1 MTQQEKPKP
10 RWVKDQ
16 LSQWH
21 ELTEKLDSGGQ
32 GVVYRTSD
40 PELLVK
46 MALKKDD
53 KGNTAEI
60 TDKTEVAY
68 FQEQF
73 EHLYLLPLTEAMH
86 ITKPLYLLA
95 EQAGYVMQMMQD
107 MQPIGEWLP
116 QKVSNLTKKE
126 QAKYK
131 PPTWLS
137 EDVPLEA
144 AYPFAMYAESDGTK
158 RRLELLAQATIE
170 LIKLHSVGVIFMDV
184 SPENIFCSTNRD
196 HSEVWL
202 IDADNLDFEE
212 VNSNSGMKT
221 KNYVAPEIAKGEDGA
236 RVGSDAYSLSLL
248 AFEILAM
255 TKAFNGQRFK
265 DAMDE
270 EEDWAA
276 DETEAGGPSLEV
288 QAEQGEL
295 PFVFDAEDDSNS
307 SVDGLPSNLAL
318 TPALL
323 RFFQTMFG
331 AGRTEPW
338 RRPSLYSL
346 PRLLTSAADASI
358 SCVCGMSFY
367 YQSSTAKH
375 SCPYC
380 QHTPQELLVAT
391 SYFYTKEGADELAWT
406 WVTPFTDGQNLRIPR
421 RLSGSFEIDS
431 HNTPL
436 LEINQIEQ
444 DWFIYMSAEGVQVD
458 MADHNGHFQP
468 LVGQWLLEKQQ
479 LEEGV
484 QLYLH
489 APYSAIIEIKVQKNN
504 AI

>member
-1 MTQQEKPKP
+1 MTQQEKTKP
-10 RWVKDQ
+10 RWVKDE

-21 ELTEKLDSGGQ
+21 KLTKELGKGGQ
-32 GVVYRTSD
+32 GVVYRTAD

-46 MALKKDD
+46 MPLNNGKEIIDKADVEHFKK
-53 KGNTAEI
+53 
-60 TDKTEVAY
+60 
-68 FQEQF
+68 QF
-73 EHLYLLPLTEAMH
+73 ERLYLLPLTEAMH

-116 QKVSNLTKKE
+116 QILKK
-126 QAKYK
+126 QLAKTFTR
-131 PPTWLS
+131 PTWLS

-144 AYPFAMYAESDGTK
+144 AYSLAMYAKSGGTK

-184 SPENIFCSTNRD
+184 SPENIFCSTNLD

-202 IDADNLDFEE
+202 IDADNLRFET
-212 VNSNSGMKT
+212 VNSKSGVLT
-221 KNYVAPEIAKGEDGA
+221 PQYGAPEIVKGEDGA
-236 RVGSDAYSLSLL
+236 RVGSDTYSLSLL
-248 AFEILAM
+248 AFKILTM
-255 TKAFNGQRFK
+255 TGAFNGQRFK

-270 EEDWAA
+270 EDDWAA
-276 DETEAGGPSLEV
+276 DEAVAGGPSLEV

-295 PFVFDAEDDSNS
+295 PFIFDAEDDSNR
-307 SVDGLPSNLAL
+307 SVDGLPSNLVL

-331 AGRTEPW
+331 AGRTQAW
-338 RRPSLYSL
+338 RRPSLHSL

-391 SYFYTKEGADELAWT
+391 SYFYTKEGAEELAWT
-406 WVTPFTDGQNLRIPR
+406 WVTPFSDGQNLRIPR

-444 DWFIYMSAEGVQVD
+444 DWFIYMSAEGMQVD

-489 APYSAIIEIKVQKNN
+489 APYSVIIEIKVQKNN